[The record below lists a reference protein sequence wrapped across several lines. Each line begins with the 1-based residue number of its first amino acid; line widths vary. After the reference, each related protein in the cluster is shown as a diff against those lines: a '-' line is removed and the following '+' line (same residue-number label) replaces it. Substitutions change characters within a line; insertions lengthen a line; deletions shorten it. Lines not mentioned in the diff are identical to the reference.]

1 MRIKDQNFLYKIR
14 VMFVGSVTHQAGL
27 TKRFN
32 RLDFL

>member
-14 VMFVGSVTHQAGL
+14 VMFPGSRTSQAGL